1 MVYFFPFSS
10 FWGENTFQI
19 EFRMKSKL
27 LYELRFYVLHD
38 LQANLPQTS
47 PFSICPNGFSEKLPS
62 NVYSTW
68 DVRYRV
74 TLFLEQNQASCA
86 IHLIQGHHLGENLG
100 KTFGILQKLKYALQ
114 SQCLQQ
120 QLEIVIKHMQHG
132 FAIVF
137 LAGFTAF
144 ISKSYA
150 FCWCV
155 VQTGWLACQLKHQTR
170 FVHSTIPSRYRDK
183 LEV

>member
-1 MVYFFPFSS
+1 MFYMIYKLTCPKPAHFLFAQMAFLRS
-10 FWGENTFQI
+10 F
-19 EFRMKSKL
+19 
-27 LYELRFYVLHD
+27 
-38 LQANLPQTS
+38 LQMFIAL
-47 PFSICPNGFSEKLPS
+47 GM
-62 NVYSTW
+62 
-68 DVRYRV
+68 YRV

-86 IHLIQGHHLGENLG
+86 IHLIQGHYLGENLG